1 MSYLNFL
8 KRTKLN
14 PDNRWIIKRT
24 PLGRIRE
31 VKLIFNPEEYKSQNK
46 ARQLHNQD
54 DLINQLEFDK
64 KKEKLQRQFHI

>member
-8 KRTKLN
+8 KRNKLH

-31 VKLIFNPEEYKSQNK
+31 VKLIFNPQEYKLQNK

>member
-31 VKLIFNPEEYKSQNK
+31 VKLIFNPEEYKLQNK

-54 DLINQLEFDK
+54 D
-64 KKEKLQRQFHI
+64 

>member
-31 VKLIFNPEEYKSQNK
+31 VKLIFNPEEYKLQNK

>member
-31 VKLIFNPEEYKSQNK
+31 VKLIFNPEEYKLENK
-46 ARQLHNQD
+46 ARQLHSQD
-54 DLINQLEFDK
+54 DLINHLEHDR